1 MLSELES
8 YRGGRV
14 KALLIIDLQND
25 FVKPGGVLYSRGIEK
40 VIPKIVS
47 LVETFKKEK
56 LPIITTMD
64 WHAAHDP
71 EFEKW
76 PPHCVE
82 NTEGATLV
90 KELSNSLKWYEMHY
104 TIKKRRYSAFFG
116 TEFDELLKRL
126 DVEEI
131 HVVGVATNICVL
143 FTVEE
148 LCNREYK
155 VILHENGT
163 ASYDEEL
170 HKSALREMKE
180 VLGVE
185 IL

>member
-1 MLSELES
+1 M
-8 YRGGRV
+8 
-14 KALLIIDLQND
+14 KALLIVDIQND
-25 FVKPGGVLYSRGIEK
+25 FVKPTGTLYSNGVEGI
-40 VIPKIVS
+40 IPNILS
-47 LVETFKKEK
+47 LVEMFKKEGV
-56 LPIITTMD
+56 PIITTMD
-64 WHAAHDP
+64 WHKVHDP

-82 NTEGATLV
+82 KTEGAALIM
-90 KELSNSLKWYEMHY
+90 ELDDSLKNYEKHY
-104 TIKKRRYSAFFG
+104 TIKKRKYSAFFDTNFEG
-116 TEFDELLKRL
+116 LLKSL
-126 DVEEI
+126 NIEEI

-155 VILHENGT
+155 VVVHEKGT
-163 ASYDEEL
+163 ASYDEKL
-170 HKSALREMKE
+170 HRFALREMKE